1 VFRRRHPID
10 AYRSVTILVL
20 RGRRAKQAPDSS
32 TLGVDVASKCRAPAP
47 LVYRRFSC
55 RHRNVCTFFCPDT
68 HVSKYLSGDT
78 PFGRRCRWLHW
89 VLCRNMLNRSA
100 NEFSSTRPSHKNKI
114 AMKAKIHTAT
124 MMWRSQIRAHTYTP
138 TYKHKHAAEAMH
150 SKVTCLLIQV
160 RSSTVAL
167 VVTPPM
173 RKNKTATM
181 TDTAKVTY
189 ALPGRGQKLLLEC

>member
-1 VFRRRHPID
+1 MASLGALSQHVEQIRKRIFV
-10 AYRSVTILVL
+10 YE
-20 RGRRAKQAPDSS
+20 AKPQ
-32 TLGVDVASKCRAPAP
+32 
-47 LVYRRFSC
+47 
-55 RHRNVCTFFCPDT
+55 
-68 HVSKYLSGDT
+68 
-78 PFGRRCRWLHW
+78 
-89 VLCRNMLNRSA
+89 
-100 NEFSSTRPSHKNKI
+100 NKI

>member
-1 VFRRRHPID
+1 MASLADPSPQLDSFCSRNTYVCTYIYIYTYSKVRSCARRRHPID

-124 MMWRSQIRAHTYTP
+124 MMWNANANANEPSMSQC
-138 TYKHKHAAEAMH
+138 E
-150 SKVTCLLIQV
+150 S
-160 RSSTVAL
+160 
-167 VVTPPM
+167 
-173 RKNKTATM
+173 RKNLHCGTT
-181 TDTAKVTY
+181 
-189 ALPGRGQKLLLEC
+189 G